1 MSLNQTEKEALL
13 AVLERT
19 GLRRGASIGDVLVPN
34 SYRAYLNQVEC
45 KAYSVPCPAVNVP
58 VTCYLNVPHN
68 KAEHCPVHINIHGG
82 GFFFARYEN
91 DAMYC
96 ARVACETHA
105 IVVDIDYAT
114 TQDHAFPVAFEQ
126 CYEVVKWVF
135 AQCAAWGADPSRVSV
150 GGQSA
155 GGTLTAA
162 ICLRAAADKDF
173 PGKICMQIL
182 NFAGLDMY
190 STLSSENERF
200 RTFGLLYADGD
211 PQTMKKPYASPT
223 YATDEMLKNQPAAV
237 VITAGKC
244 PFKACNEEYGMRLV
258 AMGNEVTFRCFVN
271 SRHAFTIA
279 LADEWD
285 ESQKFVIRCLNEHR
299 A

>member
-1 MSLNQTEKEALL
+1 MSLSKTEKEALL
-13 AVLERT
+13 AVLEHT
-19 GLRRGASIGDVLVPN
+19 GLRRGASIGDVVVPE

-45 KAYSVPCPAVNVP
+45 KAYSVLCPAVNVP

-96 ARVACETHA
+96 ARVACETRG

-114 TQDHAFPVAFEQ
+114 SRDYAFPVAFEQ

-135 AQCAAWGADPSRVSV
+135 TQCAAWGADPARVSI

-162 ICLRAAADKDF
+162 ICLRAAADTGF
-173 PGKICMQIL
+173 SGKICMQLL

-190 STLSSENERF
+190 STLKAANERF
-200 RTFGLLYADGD
+200 RTFGQLYADGD
-211 PQTMKKPYASPT
+211 SQTLKNPYASPS
-223 YATDEMLKNQPAAV
+223 YATDEMLKNQPATV
-237 VITAGKC
+237 IITAGKC
-244 PFKACNEEYGMRLV
+244 PFKQSNEEYGMRLV
-258 AMGNEVTFRCFVN
+258 AMGNEVTFRCFVA

-279 LADEWD
+279 LADEWN
-285 ESQKFVIRCLNEHR
+285 ESQSFIIRCLNGRH